1 MTYWYE
7 NPDRHKDGRHWIS
20 VCISLASKTG
30 LHLDHTEEPKPD
42 HKLRNMLWWSV
53 FTRDRL
59 IALGLQQP
67 PVIKD
72 EVHSSIPMLAL
83 EDLDINTQKYAKT
96 CYGVNERSLARIF
109 IEKVKL
115 CRCVKDDLYSWDC
128 QPIHHHMATV
138 APKPRQTS
146 LWLSKLELDDWLQDL
161 PDNISF
167 RPKPFLP
174 AHNADLI
181 FHSHCAWLK
190 MVYLEIYSTIHRQL
204 DFLSEKYSPS
214 QPLSLDGPECPILR
228 SAVEITLILQD
239 LYQKQLIYYLP
250 TTSVAMI
257 LRAGIIHIQEMFSG
271 DPHVGAASFRRLS
284 QCILALQQL
293 GRRYGSAFFLATLL
307 GAPKGASVITCSPD
321 EILAH
326 VDIESLDKLTVSYAE
341 SSVSTILKI
350 REPYDRDIIS
360 GLKSRK
366 VERAGD
372 RGHNGSGTGSSLKSD
387 FSPSDPFEIRDLDFA
402 DYCLQ

>member
-7 NPDRHKDGRHWIS
+7 NPDRHKDGRHWIA
-20 VCISLASKTG
+20 VCVSLACKAG
-30 LHLDHTEEPKPD
+30 LHFDHTEEQQPG
-42 HKLRNMLWWSV
+42 HKFRNMLWWSV

-72 EVHSSIPMLAL
+72 EVHLPIPMLAL
-83 EDLDINTQKYAKT
+83 EDLAITTQKYAKA
-96 CYGVNERSLARIF
+96 CYGINERNLARIF
-109 IEKVKL
+109 VEKVKL
-115 CRCVKDDLYSWDC
+115 CRCIKDDLYSWDC
-128 QPIHHHMATV
+128 QPINITPAI
-138 APKPRQTS
+138 AAKPRQTT
-146 LWLSKLELDDWLQDL
+146 LWLSKLELDDWFQDL
-161 PDNISF
+161 PENISF
-167 RPKPFLP
+167 CPKPFLP
-174 AHNADLI
+174 SHRADLI

-204 DFLSEKYSPS
+204 DFLSEKYNPN
-214 QPLSLDGPECPILR
+214 QPLSLDTPECPVLR
-228 SAVEITLILQD
+228 GATELTAILQD
-239 LYQKQLIYYLP
+239 LYQKQLIHYLP

-257 LRAGIIHIQEMFSG
+257 LRAGIIHIQEMLSG
-271 DPHVGAASFRRLS
+271 DPDVGAASFRRLS

-307 GAPKGASVITCSPD
+307 GAPEGSSVITCSPD

-326 VDIESLDKLTVSYAE
+326 VDIESLDKPTVSYAE

-366 VERAGD
+366 VERAVDSRQDGCA
-372 RGHNGSGTGSSLKSD
+372 RVSSLKSE
-387 FSPSDPFEIRDLDFA
+387 SSLD
-402 DYCLQ
+402 DCSGICDVGSTGWNLV